1 MTATPN
7 YSSSDPAK
15 GWWSQLDYLDPDWKL
30 LACNGK
36 KQPIDPHTGHLLPV
50 WGSKCISIQDF
61 KLLPR
66 IHIQAV
72 GLGLGPV
79 SGGTLTVDFDGE
91 GSEEIFALAFGK
103 QVSELPESV
112 SWKSGRPGRR
122 QVAFKVDE
130 KHWEQLR
137 GKKSWKNQNNDNCL
151 ELRWRGQQSI
161 ILGAHPETSGYQWC
175 DGCSPREL
183 SVTEAPE
190 WLLKPLIRQQAA
202 TPVFSK
208 EIVDE
213 EESRRAIHLLKHV
226 LPRDDYDD
234 WLKVGMALHSVDVSL
249 LDEWITWS
257 QGSSFFDEKEC
268 IDKWESFKG
277 SGVTLGTL
285 YHMAKLDS
293 NNQVDFKWSCPE
305 IGTSSNE
312 ANDANDDLSI
322 EDSLKGLIEL
332 YAQSKIEAQALLP
345 EYLKDAMSII
355 LKTVKYEWSVL
366 LLVLIVGI
374 SGALPLESNIELIP
388 GDFDQS
394 LNLFAVLL
402 MDTGEAKSPLIKRIV
417 TSPWKKSVDVIMK
430 QRYSEALK
438 YWKQLKED
446 SANTNGD
453 LEIPKPDPVQTLIT
467 EDLTPQGVERHLVLH
482 ERYAKGSILLLFDE
496 GKDLLAEMAGQN
508 VSTNQLKLGTW
519 VLSRYDG
526 TGGRGAKAD
535 ATKERHYSQCRVSAL
550 ISCQPDIYRQITG
563 DADQSGLAGRFVAVE
578 QSTVEQ
584 LFPEEFDLTHQ
595 QKHNELADL
604 LVALYTYVCDR
615 SCVSLKLSDEALKM
629 FQRERQFLDDRKNQS
644 LSDAERGQ
652 LNKAHGRLGRLAGNL
667 HLMWSFDPVMPNR
680 RELPQVVDVDS
691 MQRAIQLNRFLL
703 SQSVL
708 VRQTSTGNNLSMQ
721 KILAFHSK
729 AHKVNKASKV
739 SEIRKALHSPM
750 RTSKEETELI
760 VNALHQIGV
769 GRSWKDERGTR
780 WYQSLKPLG

>member
-1 MTATPN
+1 LP
-7 YSSSDPAK
+7 
-15 GWWSQLDYLDPDWKL
+15 
-30 LACNGK
+30 CNGD
-36 KQPIDPHTGHLLPV
+36 KQPIDPHTGHLLNE
-50 WGSKCISIQDF
+50 WGSKCLPKNEF
-61 KLLPR
+61 KLLPKK
-66 IHIQAV
+66 HVQAV
-72 GLGLGPV
+72 GLGLGPL
-79 SGGTLTVDFDGE
+79 SGGTLAVDFDGE
-91 GSEEIFALAFGK
+91 GSEENFALAFGK
-103 QVSELPESV
+103 QASELPKSV

-122 QVAFKVDE
+122 QVAYKVDE
-130 KHWEQLR
+130 KIWDQLR
-137 GKKSWKNQNNDNCL
+137 GRKSWKNDEGNTCL
-151 ELRWRGQQSI
+151 ELRWRGQQSV

-183 SVTEAPE
+183 SVAEAPE

-202 TPVFSK
+202 APGYTK
-208 EIVDE
+208 ERVDE
-213 EESRRAIHLLKHV
+213 EEAQRATYMLKHIK
-226 LPRDDYDD
+226 PRDDYGD
-234 WLKVGMALHSVDVSL
+234 WLNIGMALHSVDESL
-249 LDEWITWS
+249 LYEWITHS
-257 QGSSFFDEKEC
+257 QGSSNFDEKEC
-268 IDKWESFKG
+268 IDKWASFKG

-285 YHMAKLDS
+285 YYMAKLDT
-293 NNQVDFKWSCPE
+293 NNQVDFKWSPPE
-305 IGTSSNE
+305 IVSSSNE
-312 ANDANDDLSI
+312 ASDANDDLSI

-366 LLVLIVGI
+366 LLVLVVGI
-374 SGALPLESNIELIP
+374 SGALPLESSIELIP
-388 GDFDQS
+388 GDFEQS

-430 QRYSEALK
+430 QRYLEAVK

-446 SANTNGD
+446 SSNINGD
-453 LEIPKPDPVQTLIT
+453 LEIPKPDLVQTLIT

-584 LFPEEFDLTHQ
+584 IFPEEFDSSHQ
-595 QKHNELADL
+595 KKHDELADL

-615 SCVSLKLSDEALKM
+615 SCVSLRLSDEARKM
-629 FQRERQFLDDRKNQS
+629 FQKERQSLDDRKNQS

-667 HLMWSFDPVMPNR
+667 HLLWSFDPVMPNGC
-680 RELPQVVDVDS
+680 ELPQVVDVDS

-708 VRQTSTGNNLSMQ
+708 VRQTSTGNNQSMQ